1 MGLSGFKPRTC
12 RPHSGG
18 IGVCYPLCH
27 CSLWL
32 SIAGR
37 GGSEGPRCRCAGLDC
52 TPSNVYNLAP
62 AFIAH
67 FACTIFSLCPSGCP
81 LLARFY
87 CFTGQSFSE
96 CGGGTAE
103 SVYLPVIMGS
113 RIPPRISRLIFV
125 QRSTHHHG
133 RIAHF

>member
-52 TPSNVYNLAP
+52 TPSIADVLAA
-62 AFIAH
+62 AFIAPC
-67 FACTIFSLCPSGCP
+67 ACTFFSLCPSGCP
-81 LLARFY
+81 LLARFSLVN
-87 CFTGQSFSE
+87 GHGFSE
-96 CGGGTAE
+96 CGGGAAE
-103 SVYLPVIMGS
+103 SLFLPVIMGA
-113 RIPPRISRLIFV
+113 RIPPTISRLIFV